1 MPEIALQPRDSGE
14 LADLVARL
22 LQGERRAL
30 ARVLSMVENDTPSGR
45 EAMRLLYPRTGRA
58 HTIGIT
64 GPPGSGKS
72 TLAAALARGYRR
84 ASRSVG
90 IVAVDPTS
98 PFTRGAILGD
108 RIRMQDLSSDAG
120 VFVRSMASRGAMGGL
135 APSTAEVVA
144 VIDAAGRDIV
154 IIETVGAGQ
163 DEVDVAGSAL
173 TTLVVLPPSSGD
185 DIQAMKAGIV
195 EIADIFVVN
204 KADLGGANAAVMHLE
219 SLASYLAPGV
229 RAAPVFRTIASR
241 SEGIVELIVAIG
253 EHRAY
258 LEASGIL
265 QDRLRERARRQLLTA
280 VRQLLEAHA
289 LDRAGDR
296 LEQAALEVFE
306 RRMDPRSAAEWLLEM

>member
-1 MPEIALQPRDSGE
+1 
-14 LADLVARL
+14 VARL

-219 SLASYLAPGV
+219 SLASYLAPGA

-241 SEGIVELIVAIG
+241 SEGMVELIAAID